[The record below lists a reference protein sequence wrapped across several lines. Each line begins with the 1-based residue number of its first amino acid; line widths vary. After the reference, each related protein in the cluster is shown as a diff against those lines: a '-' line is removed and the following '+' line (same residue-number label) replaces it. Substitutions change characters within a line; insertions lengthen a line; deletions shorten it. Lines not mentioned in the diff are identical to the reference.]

1 MKIAAWVLAGPVLWN
16 GLLTLVLFAGYE
28 VAVGQSFEIASLRQ
42 DLGKTRVRLSRDET
56 ALVAIN
62 KALGKT
68 STREHE
74 LELIMAKL
82 ITLLTEPGDQPSGN
96 NNSGS

>member
-1 MKIAAWVLAGPVLWN
+1 MKIAAWVLAGLILWN
-16 GLLTLVLFAGYE
+16 GLLTCVLFVGYE
-28 VAVGQSFEIASLRQ
+28 ITVGQSFEIAALRQ

-68 STREHE
+68 SIREHE
-74 LELIMAKL
+74 LELIVAKL
-82 ITLLTEPGDQPSGN
+82 IDLLTEPDEKPSGN
-96 NNSGS
+96 NNNGS

>member
-1 MKIAAWVLAGPVLWN
+1 MKIAAWVLAGLVLWN
-16 GLLTLVLFAGYE
+16 GLLTCALFAGYE
-28 VAVGQSFEIASLRQ
+28 IAVGQMFEIATLRQ
-42 DLGKTRVRLSRDET
+42 DLGHERVRVGRDET

-82 ITLLTEPGDQPSGN
+82 IDLLTEPASEPSGN
-96 NNSGS
+96 NNNGS

>member
-1 MKIAAWVLAGPVLWN
+1 MKIAARVLAGLILWN

-42 DLGKTRVRLSRDET
+42 DLGKTRIRLSRDET

-62 KALGKT
+62 KSLGKT

-74 LELIMAKL
+74 LELIMAKC
-82 ITLLTEPGDQPSGN
+82 
-96 NNSGS
+96 

>member
-1 MKIAAWVLAGPVLWN
+1 MKTAAWVLAGLILWN
-16 GLLTLVLFAGYE
+16 GLLTSALFAGYE
-28 VAVGQSFEIASLRQ
+28 IAVGQSFEIATLRQ

-62 KALGKT
+62 RQLGKT
-68 STREHE
+68 GTREHE
-74 LELIMAKL
+74 LELIVEKL
-82 ITLLTEPGDQPSGN
+82 INLLTEPDDQPSGN